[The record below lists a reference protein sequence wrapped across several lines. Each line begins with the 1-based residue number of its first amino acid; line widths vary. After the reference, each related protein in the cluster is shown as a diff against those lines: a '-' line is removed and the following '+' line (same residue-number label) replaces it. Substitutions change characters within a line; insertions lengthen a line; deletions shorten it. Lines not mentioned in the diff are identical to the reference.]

1 MPRKLFVWV
10 EGASDARFFEAVL
23 RPFLENKYNS
33 VEVRTYAT
41 LKKTKVVNILRG
53 IREAGND
60 YILVADIDQ
69 ERCVT
74 AKKEVLVKRFCN
86 LNPRRIRV
94 VVKEI
99 ESWYLAGLDDNV
111 SSFLGLPVFSATDT
125 VTKEDF
131 NELIP
136 EKFDSRID
144 FMMEMLKYFLP
155 GVAVGKNRSFAYFI
169 HKHHLEKSIIGADQ
183 RRGL

>member
-1 MPRKLFVWV
+1 
-10 EGASDARFFEAVL
+10 
-23 RPFLENKYNS
+23 
-33 VEVRTYAT
+33 
-41 LKKTKVVNILRG
+41 
-53 IREAGND
+53 
-60 YILVADIDQ
+60 
-69 ERCVT
+69 
-74 AKKEVLVKRFCN
+74 
-86 LNPRRIRV
+86 

-99 ESWYLAGLDDNV
+99 ESWYLAGLDDDA
-111 SSFLGLPVFSATDT
+111 SSFLGLPAFSATDT

-169 HKHHLEKSIIGADQ
+169 HKHHLEKSIIGSDQ